1 MGSPLPP
8 SLHLLPTSNPRLA
21 TAFLLCQKPQLVLLQ
36 KTLLNIEGLGRDLY
50 PDLDLWVTAKPFFEK
65 WAKDNMGIS
74 SIIKKLSKNSPKFI
88 NEISDFPETLSLI
101 RKKLNNNDLNKE
113 ISNLKSEV
121 KNSRFKNVILFIILI
136 TMIFYEIIQ

>member
-1 MGSPLPP
+1 
-8 SLHLLPTSNPRLA
+8 
-21 TAFLLCQKPQLVLLQ
+21 
-36 KTLLNIEGLGRDLY
+36 
-50 PDLDLWVTAKPFFEK
+50 
-65 WAKDNMGIS
+65 MGIS
-74 SIIKKLSKNSPKFI
+74 SIIKKISKNSPKFI

-121 KNSRFKNVILFIILI
+121 KNSRFKNAILFIILI